1 MFDVFDTIAA
11 FSSASL
17 TDGAFG
23 RSVLRVC
30 GPATVVILR
39 EVFGNN
45 CAMNYR
51 GIYRGCFEVEDGLA
65 IDVTIYS
72 FPGPASYT
80 GEDVAEVHVYASPVV
95 LEIMLTR
102 VLEHCRM
109 AGGGEFTLRAY
120 LNGKLDLSQAE
131 AVGQIVAASN
141 KFQLEAAEKLLA
153 GRLCETVGTIREEML
168 DVLSLIEA
176 GMDFSEEDIEFIS
189 ADDAAERIGKVC
201 RKLDTLLNQTIYYEE
216 MIDLPSVALAGAAN
230 AGKSSLAN
238 VLLGSERSIV
248 SDERGTTRDVLEG
261 VLELGGA
268 NALLFDCAGI
278 GDAADCAGVLD
289 ELGRAAAEEAI
300 GRAGLVLFCTDVT
313 ADDYAVLLAKRYRTP
328 LILVGTKCDLLD
340 ADELDAKQADFE
352 EVFSMRAIMTS
363 SHTGVGIDELAGAIE
378 KAVAGQTA
386 GSAEAGE
393 RIAINER
400 HRSVVK
406 KALEDAQ
413 TARKEMSAGNG
424 EVAAMLLRSGY
435 EVLSQVERED
445 VNEAVLDRIF
455 SNFCVGK

>member
-1 MFDVFDTIAA
+1 MFDVCDTIAA

-17 TDGAFG
+17 TNGAFG

-30 GPATVVILR
+30 GGGTEHILR
-39 EVFGNN
+39 EVFGND
-45 CAMNYR
+45 CAMNSR
-51 GIYRGCFEVEDGLA
+51 GIYRGCFEVENGLEVDA
-65 IDVTIYS
+65 VIYS
-72 FPGPASYT
+72 FPGPGSYT
-80 GEDVAEVHVYASPVV
+80 GEDVAEVHVYASGVV
-95 LEIMLTR
+95 LEVMLSK

-131 AVGQIVAASN
+131 AVGEIVAASN

-153 GRLCETVGTIREEML
+153 GRLCETVGAIREEML
-168 DVLSLIEA
+168 EVLSLVEA

-189 ADDAAERIGKVC
+189 AEDAAERIGEVG
-201 RKLDTLLNQTIYYEE
+201 RKLNTLLNQTIYYEE
-216 MIDLPSVALAGAAN
+216 MIDLPSVGLAGAAN

-248 SDERGTTRDVLEG
+248 SDESGTTRDVLEG
-261 VLELGGA
+261 VLEVGGV
-268 NALLFDCAGI
+268 NALLFDCAGV
-278 GDAADCAGVLD
+278 GDAAERTGVLD
-289 ELGRAAAEEAI
+289 ELGRAAATEALN
-300 GRAGLVLFCTDVT
+300 RAGLVLFCVDVT
-313 ADDYAVLLAKRYRTP
+313 ADDYAILQAKRYRTP
-328 LILVGTKCDLLD
+328 FILVGTKCDLLD
-340 ADELDAKQADFE
+340 GRGLGEKEAELA

-363 SHTGVGIDELAGAIE
+363 SKSGFGIDELAGTIE
-378 KAVAGQTA
+378 KAVASQTA

-406 KALEDAQ
+406 KALGEAE
-413 TARKEMSAGNG
+413 TARKEAGAGNG

-455 SNFCVGK
+455 SSFCIGK